1 MTAGE
6 RSGEPGREEEVME
19 SKDFEEKMAGLL
31 RERFGETAQISVQD
45 ILKNN
50 GITRRGIS
58 VITEGERFTPVLY
71 LDTVY
76 ERYLAGKTAEE
87 IFEGMI
93 ADNDGQIREMETE
106 WDFQPEQFAD
116 YSYVK
121 EYLRL
126 RLVNCE
132 KNTELLRDM
141 PYVRWNDLAV
151 IFYYE
156 IGDGQAQIQINNR
169 HLALWEE
176 TVETLY
182 QDAMENMKNS
192 VPDELFPLSDLIG
205 RKASSWMGE
214 EPPIYVLTNSTGRY
228 GAAAMLYTGKI
239 RELADSTGS
248 DLVILPSSLHEVLL
262 VPDLEEKR
270 QTYRETVGGVNRT
283 VLEPEEVLSDNIY
296 LYSREKDAVELL
308 EAA

>member
-1 MTAGE
+1 
-6 RSGEPGREEEVME
+6 ME
-19 SKDFEEKMAGLL
+19 FKDFEEKMMGLL
-31 RERFGETAQISVQD
+31 RERFGETAEISVQD

-50 GITRRGIS
+50 GVTRRGIR
-58 VITEGERFTPVLY
+58 VVTEGERFTPVLY
-71 LDTVY
+71 LDTAY
-76 ERYLAGKTAEE
+76 ERYLAGETAGE
-87 IFEGMI
+87 IFEGLMEH
-93 ADNDGQIREMETE
+93 NDSQIREMETA

-116 YSYVK
+116 YSHVK

-239 RELADSTGS
+239 RELADSTGT

-308 EAA
+308 GAA

>member
-1 MTAGE
+1 MTGKE
-6 RSGEPGREEEVME
+6 SGRLGLKEEVME
-19 SKDFEEKMAGLL
+19 SKEFEEKMAGLL

-50 GITRRGIS
+50 GVTRRGIR
-58 VITEGERFTPVLY
+58 VVTEEERFTPVLY
-71 LDTVY
+71 LDTAY
-76 ERYLAGKTAEE
+76 ERYLAGETAGE
-87 IFEGMI
+87 IFEGLMEH
-93 ADNDGQIREMETE
+93 NDSQIREMETA

-126 RLVNCE
+126 RLVNYG

-192 VPDELFPLSDLIG
+192 VPDELFPLSDLIR

-239 RELADSTGS
+239 RELADSTGT
-248 DLVILPSSLHEVLL
+248 DLVILPSSLNEVLL

-283 VLEPEEVLSDNIY
+283 VLELEEVLSDNVY

-308 EAA
+308 GAA

>member
-1 MTAGE
+1 MMTGKETGE
-6 RSGEPGREEEVME
+6 QGVKEDME
-19 SKDFEEKMAGLL
+19 FKDFEEKMAGLL
-31 RERFGETAQISVQD
+31 RERFGEAAQISVQD
-45 ILKNN
+45 VLKNN

-71 LDTVY
+71 LDTAY
-76 ERYLAGKTAEE
+76 ERYLAGETAEE
-87 IFEGMI
+87 VFEGLMEH
-93 ADNDGQIREMETE
+93 NDGQIREMETK

-126 RLVNCE
+126 KLVNYG
-132 KNTELLRDM
+132 KNTKLLRDM
-141 PYVRWNDLAV
+141 LYVRWNDLAV

-156 IGDGQAQIQINNR
+156 IGDGQAQVQINNR
-169 HLALWEE
+169 HLALWGKSL
-176 TVETLY
+176 ETLY

-192 VPDELFPLSDLIG
+192 VPDKLFPLSDLIG
-205 RKASSWMGE
+205 RETLPWMGE
-214 EPPIYVLTNSTGRY
+214 EPPVHVLTNSTRRY
-228 GAAAMLYTGKI
+228 GAAVMLYSGKI
-239 RELADSTGS
+239 RELADSTGT

-270 QTYRETVGGVNRT
+270 QTYRATVGGVNRA

-296 LYSREKDAVELL
+296 PYSREKDAVELL
-308 EAA
+308 EAG

>member
-1 MTAGE
+1 
-6 RSGEPGREEEVME
+6 ME
-19 SKDFEEKMAGLL
+19 FKEFEEKMAGLL

-50 GITRRGIS
+50 GVTRKGIR
-58 VITEGERFTPVLY
+58 VVTGEERFTPVLY
-71 LDTVY
+71 LDTAY
-76 ERYLAGKTAEE
+76 ERYLAGETAGE
-87 IFEGMI
+87 IFEGLMEH
-93 ADNDGQIREMETE
+93 NDSQIREMETA

-116 YSYVK
+116 YSHVK

-239 RELADSTGS
+239 RELADSTGT
-248 DLVILPSSLHEVLL
+248 DLVILPSSLNEVLL

-283 VLEPEEVLSDNIY
+283 VLEPEEVLSDNVY

-308 EAA
+308 GAA

>member
-1 MTAGE
+1 
-6 RSGEPGREEEVME
+6 ME
-19 SKDFEEKMAGLL
+19 FKDFEEKMMGLL
-31 RERFGETAQISVQD
+31 RERFGETAEISVQD

-50 GITRRGIS
+50 GVTRRGIR
-58 VITEGERFTPVLY
+58 VVTEEERFTPVLY
-71 LDTVY
+71 LDAAY
-76 ERYLAGKTAEE
+76 ERYLAGETAGE
-87 IFEGMI
+87 IFEGLMEH
-93 ADNDGQIREMETE
+93 NDSQIREMETA

-116 YSYVK
+116 YSHVK

-239 RELADSTGS
+239 RELADSTGT

-283 VLEPEEVLSDNIY
+283 VLEPEEVLSDNVY

>member
-1 MTAGE
+1 
-6 RSGEPGREEEVME
+6 ME
-19 SKDFEEKMAGLL
+19 FKEFEEKMAGLL

-50 GITRRGIS
+50 GVTRRGIR
-58 VITEGERFTPVLY
+58 VVTGEERFTPVLY
-71 LDTVY
+71 LDTAY
-76 ERYLAGKTAEE
+76 ERYLAGETAGE
-87 IFEGMI
+87 IFEGLMEH
-93 ADNDGQIREMETE
+93 NDSQIREMETA

-126 RLVNCE
+126 RLVNYG

-169 HLALWEE
+169 LLALWEE

-192 VPDELFPLSDLIG
+192 VPDLPPLL
-205 RKASSWMGE
+205 
-214 EPPIYVLTNSTGRY
+214 
-228 GAAAMLYTGKI
+228 
-239 RELADSTGS
+239 
-248 DLVILPSSLHEVLL
+248 
-262 VPDLEEKR
+262 
-270 QTYRETVGGVNRT
+270 Q
-283 VLEPEEVLSDNIY
+283 
-296 LYSREKDAVELL
+296 
-308 EAA
+308 

>member
-6 RSGEPGREEEVME
+6 RPGEPGREEEVME

-50 GITRRGIS
+50 GVTRRGIR
-58 VITEGERFTPVLY
+58 VVTEEERFTPVLY
-71 LDTVY
+71 LDAAY
-76 ERYLAGKTAEE
+76 ERYLAGETAGE
-87 IFEGMI
+87 IFEGLMEH
-93 ADNDGQIREMETE
+93 NDSQIREMETA

-116 YSYVK
+116 YSHVK

-182 QDAMENMKNS
+182 QDAMENMKNC
-192 VPDELFPLSDLIG
+192 VPDELFPLSDLIR

-214 EPPIYVLTNSTGRY
+214 EPPIHVLTNSTGRY

>member
-1 MTAGE
+1 
-6 RSGEPGREEEVME
+6 ME
-19 SKDFEEKMAGLL
+19 FKEFEEKMAGLL

-50 GITRRGIS
+50 GVTRKGIR
-58 VITEGERFTPVLY
+58 VVTGEERFTPVLY
-71 LDTVY
+71 LDTAY
-76 ERYLAGKTAEE
+76 ERYLAGETAGE
-87 IFEGMI
+87 IFEGLMEH
-93 ADNDGQIREMETE
+93 NDSQIREMETA

-116 YSYVK
+116 YSHVK

-239 RELADSTGS
+239 RELADSTGT
-248 DLVILPSSLHEVLL
+248 DLVILPSSLNEVLL

-308 EAA
+308 GAA

>member
-1 MTAGE
+1 M
-6 RSGEPGREEEVME
+6 
-19 SKDFEEKMAGLL
+19 
-31 RERFGETAQISVQD
+31 QD
-45 ILKNN
+45 VLKNN
-50 GITRRGIS
+50 GVTRRGIR
-58 VITEGERFTPVLY
+58 VVTEGERFTPVLY
-71 LDTVY
+71 LDTAY
-76 ERYLAGKTAEE
+76 ERYLAGETAGE
-87 IFEGMI
+87 IFEGLMEH
-93 ADNDGQIREMETE
+93 NDSQIREMETE

-116 YSYVK
+116 YSHVK
-121 EYLRL
+121 EHLRL
-126 RLVNCE
+126 RLVNYG

-239 RELADSTGS
+239 RELADSTGT

-283 VLEPEEVLSDNIY
+283 VLEPEEVLSDNVY

>member
-1 MTAGE
+1 
-6 RSGEPGREEEVME
+6 ME
-19 SKDFEEKMAGLL
+19 FKDFEEKMMGLL
-31 RERFGETAQISVQD
+31 RERFGETAEISVQD

-50 GITRRGIS
+50 GVTRRGIR
-58 VITEGERFTPVLY
+58 VVTEEERFTPVLY
-71 LDTVY
+71 LDAAY
-76 ERYLAGKTAEE
+76 ERYLAGETAGE
-87 IFEGMI
+87 IFEGLMEH
-93 ADNDGQIREMETE
+93 NDSQIREMETE

-116 YSYVK
+116 YSHVK
-121 EYLRL
+121 EHLRL
-126 RLVNCE
+126 RLVNYG

-239 RELADSTGS
+239 RELADSTGT

-308 EAA
+308 GAA

>member
-6 RSGEPGREEEVME
+6 RPGEPGREEEVME
-19 SKDFEEKMAGLL
+19 SKEFEEKMAGLL

-45 ILKNN
+45 VLKNN
-50 GITRRGIS
+50 GVTRRGIR
-58 VITEGERFTPVLY
+58 VVTEEERFTPVLY
-71 LDTVY
+71 LDTAY
-76 ERYLAGKTAEE
+76 ERYLAGETAGE
-87 IFEGMI
+87 IFEGLMEH
-93 ADNDGQIREMETE
+93 NDSQIREMETE

-116 YSYVK
+116 YSHVK

-126 RLVNCE
+126 RLVNYG

-141 PYVRWNDLAV
+141 PYVRWNDLAA

-205 RKASSWMGE
+205 RKAFTMKRKWNGWRNRMWERPAIRRRRKGRRRTASRGRA
-214 EPPIYVLTNSTGRY
+214 STGAS
-228 GAAAMLYTGKI
+228 G
-239 RELADSTGS
+239 GS
-248 DLVILPSSLHEVLL
+248 SILPRSSGF
-262 VPDLEEKR
+262 R
-270 QTYRETVGGVNRT
+270 AIWQ
-283 VLEPEEVLSDNIY
+283 I
-296 LYSREKDAVELL
+296 SREKAISCTAMTILRWRPSDTMTAGRSCPL
-308 EAA
+308 

>member
-1 MTAGE
+1 
-6 RSGEPGREEEVME
+6 ME
-19 SKDFEEKMAGLL
+19 FKDFEEKMMGLL
-31 RERFGETAQISVQD
+31 RERFGETAEISVQD

-50 GITRRGIS
+50 GVTRRGIR
-58 VITEGERFTPVLY
+58 VVTEEERFTPVLY
-71 LDTVY
+71 LDAAY
-76 ERYLAGKTAEE
+76 ERYLAGETAGE
-87 IFEGMI
+87 IFEGLMEH
-93 ADNDGQIREMETE
+93 NDSQIREMETE

-116 YSYVK
+116 YSHVK
-121 EYLRL
+121 EHLRL
-126 RLVNCE
+126 RLVNYG

-308 EAA
+308 GAA

>member
-6 RSGEPGREEEVME
+6 RPGEPGREEEVME
-19 SKDFEEKMAGLL
+19 SKEFEEKMAGLL

-45 ILKNN
+45 VLKNN

-71 LDTVY
+71 LDTAY
-76 ERYLAGKTAEE
+76 ERYLAGETAGE
-87 IFEGMI
+87 IFEGLMEH
-93 ADNDGQIREMETE
+93 NDSQIREMETE

-116 YSYVK
+116 YSHVK

-126 RLVNCE
+126 RLVNYG

-141 PYVRWNDLAV
+141 PYVRWNDLVV

-156 IGDGQAQIQINNR
+156 IGDGQAQIQISNR
-169 HLALWEE
+169 HLVLWGK
-176 TVETLY
+176 TAETLY
-182 QDAMENMKNS
+182 RDAMENMKNS
-192 VPDELFPLSDLIG
+192 VPDEMFPLSDLI
-205 RKASSWMGE
+205 RRNVPFWMGE
-214 EPPIYVLTNSTGRY
+214 EPPIHVLTNSTGRY

-239 RELADSTGS
+239 RELADSTGT
-248 DLVILPSSLHEVLL
+248 DLVILPSSLHEVLI

-270 QTYRETVGGVNRT
+270 QTYRETVGEVNRT

-308 EAA
+308 GAA

>member
-1 MTAGE
+1 
-6 RSGEPGREEEVME
+6 ME
-19 SKDFEEKMAGLL
+19 SKEFEEKMAGLL

-45 ILKNN
+45 VLKNN
-50 GITRRGIS
+50 GVTRRGIR
-58 VITEGERFTPVLY
+58 VVTEGERFTPVLY
-71 LDTVY
+71 LDTAY
-76 ERYLAGKTAEE
+76 ERYLAGETAGE
-87 IFEGMI
+87 IFEGLMEH
-93 ADNDGQIREMETE
+93 NDSQIREMETE

-116 YSYVK
+116 YSHVK
-121 EYLRL
+121 EHLRL
-126 RLVNCE
+126 RLVNYG

-239 RELADSTGS
+239 RELADSTGT

-283 VLEPEEVLSDNIY
+283 VLEPEEVLSDNVY

>member
-1 MTAGE
+1 MTGKE
-6 RSGEPGREEEVME
+6 SGRLGLKEEVME
-19 SKDFEEKMAGLL
+19 SKEFEEKMAGLL
-31 RERFGETAQISVQD
+31 RERFGEAAQISVQD

-71 LDTVY
+71 LDTAY
-76 ERYLAGKTAEE
+76 ERYLAGETAEE

-93 ADNDGQIREMETE
+93 ADNDGQIREMETA
-106 WDFQPEQFAD
+106 WGFQPEQFAD
-116 YSYVK
+116 YSHVK
-121 EYLRL
+121 EHLRF
-126 RLVNCE
+126 RLVNCG

-141 PYVRWNDLAV
+141 PYVGWNDLAV

-239 RELADSTGS
+239 RELADSTGT

-283 VLEPEEVLSDNIY
+283 VLEPEEVLSDNVY

>member
-1 MTAGE
+1 MAF
-6 RSGEPGREEEVME
+6 
-19 SKDFEEKMAGLL
+19 KDFEEKMAGLL

-50 GITRRGIS
+50 GVTRRGIR
-58 VITEGERFTPVLY
+58 VVTEEERFTPVLY
-71 LDTVY
+71 LDTAY
-76 ERYLAGKTAEE
+76 ERYLAGVTAEE
-87 IFEGMI
+87 IFEGMMEH
-93 ADNDGQIREMETE
+93 NDSQIREMETA

-116 YSYVK
+116 YSHVK

-126 RLVNCE
+126 RLVNYG

-151 IFYYE
+151 TFYYE

-169 HLALWEE
+169 HLALWEK

-192 VPDELFPLSDLIG
+192 VPDELFPLSDLIR
-205 RKASSWMGE
+205 RKAPSWMGE
-214 EPPIYVLTNSTGRY
+214 EPPIHVLTNSTGRY

-239 RELADSTGS
+239 RELAESTGT

-262 VPDLEEKR
+262 VPDREEMR

-283 VLEPEEVLSDNIY
+283 VLEPEEVLSY
-296 LYSREKDAVELL
+296 KLYRYSKNKAEVE
-308 EAA
+308 EIFS

>member
-1 MTAGE
+1 
-6 RSGEPGREEEVME
+6 ME
-19 SKDFEEKMAGLL
+19 FKEFEEKMAGLL

-50 GITRRGIS
+50 GVTRRGIR
-58 VITEGERFTPVLY
+58 VVTGEERFTPVLY
-71 LDTVY
+71 LDTAY
-76 ERYLAGKTAEE
+76 ERYLAGETAGE
-87 IFEGMI
+87 IFEGLMEH
-93 ADNDGQIREMETE
+93 NDSQIREMETA

-126 RLVNCE
+126 RLVNYG

-239 RELADSTGS
+239 RELADSTGT
-248 DLVILPSSLHEVLL
+248 DLVILPSSLNEVLL

-283 VLEPEEVLSDNIY
+283 VLEPEEVLSDNVY

-308 EAA
+308 GAA

>member
-1 MTAGE
+1 
-6 RSGEPGREEEVME
+6 ME
-19 SKDFEEKMAGLL
+19 FKEFEEKMAGLL

-50 GITRRGIS
+50 GVTRKGIR
-58 VITEGERFTPVLY
+58 VVTGEERFTPVLY
-71 LDTVY
+71 LDTAY
-76 ERYLAGKTAEE
+76 ERYLAGETAGE
-87 IFEGMI
+87 IFEGLMEH
-93 ADNDGQIREMETE
+93 NDSQIREMETA

-126 RLVNCE
+126 RLVNYG

-239 RELADSTGS
+239 RELADSTGT
-248 DLVILPSSLHEVLL
+248 DLVILPSSLNEVLL

-308 EAA
+308 GAA

>member
-1 MTAGE
+1 
-6 RSGEPGREEEVME
+6 ME
-19 SKDFEEKMAGLL
+19 FKDFEEKMMGLL
-31 RERFGETAQISVQD
+31 RERFGETAEISVQD

-50 GITRRGIS
+50 GVTRRGIR
-58 VITEGERFTPVLY
+58 VVTEEERFTPVLY
-71 LDTVY
+71 LDAAY
-76 ERYLAGKTAEE
+76 ERYLAGETAGE
-87 IFEGMI
+87 IFEGLMEH
-93 ADNDGQIREMETE
+93 NDSQIREMETA

-116 YSYVK
+116 YSHVK

-239 RELADSTGS
+239 RELADSTGT

-308 EAA
+308 GAA

>member
-1 MTAGE
+1 
-6 RSGEPGREEEVME
+6 ME
-19 SKDFEEKMAGLL
+19 FKEFEEKMAGLL

-50 GITRRGIS
+50 GVTRKGIR
-58 VITEGERFTPVLY
+58 VVTGEERFTPVLY
-71 LDTVY
+71 LDTAY
-76 ERYLAGKTAEE
+76 ERYLAGETAGE
-87 IFEGMI
+87 IFEGLMEH
-93 ADNDGQIREMETE
+93 NDSQIREMETA

-116 YSYVK
+116 YSHVK

-239 RELADSTGS
+239 RELADSTGT
-248 DLVILPSSLHEVLL
+248 DLVILPSSLNEVLL
-262 VPDLEEKR
+262 VPDLEEKW

-308 EAA
+308 GAA

>member
-1 MTAGE
+1 
-6 RSGEPGREEEVME
+6 ME
-19 SKDFEEKMAGLL
+19 FKEFEEKMAGLL

-50 GITRRGIS
+50 GVTRKGIR
-58 VITEGERFTPVLY
+58 VVTGEERFTPVLY
-71 LDTVY
+71 LDTAY
-76 ERYLAGKTAEE
+76 ERYLAGETAGE
-87 IFEGMI
+87 IFEGLMEH
-93 ADNDGQIREMETE
+93 NDSQIREMETA

-126 RLVNCE
+126 RLVNYG

-239 RELADSTGS
+239 RELADSTGT
-248 DLVILPSSLHEVLL
+248 DLVILPSSLNEVLL

-283 VLEPEEVLSDNIY
+283 VLEPEEVLSDNVY

-308 EAA
+308 GAA

>member
-1 MTAGE
+1 
-6 RSGEPGREEEVME
+6 ME
-19 SKDFEEKMAGLL
+19 FKEFEEKMAGLL

-50 GITRRGIS
+50 GVTRRGIR
-58 VITEGERFTPVLY
+58 VVTGEERFTPVLY
-71 LDTVY
+71 LDTAY
-76 ERYLAGKTAEE
+76 ERYLAGETAGE
-87 IFEGMI
+87 IFEGLMEH
-93 ADNDGQIREMETE
+93 NDSQIREMETA

-126 RLVNCE
+126 RLVNYG

-239 RELADSTGS
+239 RELADSTGT
-248 DLVILPSSLHEVLL
+248 DLVILPSSLNEVLL

-283 VLEPEEVLSDNIY
+283 VLEPEEVLSDNVY

>member
-1 MTAGE
+1 
-6 RSGEPGREEEVME
+6 ME
-19 SKDFEEKMAGLL
+19 FKDFEEKMMGLL
-31 RERFGETAQISVQD
+31 RERFGETAEISVQD

-50 GITRRGIS
+50 GVTRRGIR
-58 VITEGERFTPVLY
+58 VVTEEERFTPVLY
-71 LDTVY
+71 LDAAY
-76 ERYLAGKTAEE
+76 ERYLAGETAGE
-87 IFEGMI
+87 IFEGLMEH
-93 ADNDGQIREMETE
+93 NDSQIREMETA

-116 YSYVK
+116 YSHVK

-182 QDAMENMKNS
+182 QDAMENMKNC
-192 VPDELFPLSDLIG
+192 VPDELFPLSDLIK

-214 EPPIYVLTNSTGRY
+214 EPPIHVLTNSTGRY

-270 QTYRETVGGVNRT
+270 QT
-283 VLEPEEVLSDNIY
+283 
-296 LYSREKDAVELL
+296 
-308 EAA
+308 